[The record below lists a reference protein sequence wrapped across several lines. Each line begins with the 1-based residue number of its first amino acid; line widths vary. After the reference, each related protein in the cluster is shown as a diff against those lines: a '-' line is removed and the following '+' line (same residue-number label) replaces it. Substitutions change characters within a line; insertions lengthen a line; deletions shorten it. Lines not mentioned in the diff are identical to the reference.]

1 MAVLFNKSDMAASI
15 GISVQAF
22 DKWGV
27 EPVERRGREVFYDVR
42 VVLEHD
48 RKKRPKQPPC
58 EESSDDLNKRL
69 LLARVLLTEEQAV
82 SQRLKNRKEE
92 QLVIDADF
100 CTFALSRL
108 ANDIASILDGI
119 PLAMQRHFS
128 DMNNAQIE
136 YLKLQIAKAMNLSAR
151 ACEKIPEMLDEYID
165 STDQQHG

>member
-1 MAVLFNKSDMAASI
+1 MAILLNKRDMAASI

-27 EPVERRGREVFYDVR
+27 EPVERRGREVFYNVR

-48 RKKRPKQPPC
+48 RKKRPAQQAD
-58 EESSDDLNKRL
+58 EDNSDELDKRL

-92 QLVIDADF
+92 RLVIDTAF

-119 PLAMQRHFS
+119 PLAMQRRYA
-128 DMNNAQIE
+128 DMDKAQID
-136 YLKLQIAKAMNLSAR
+136 YLKLQVAKTMNLAVR
-151 ACEKIPEMLDEYID
+151 TCEKLPEMLDEYID
-165 STDQQHG
+165 SADQQHG